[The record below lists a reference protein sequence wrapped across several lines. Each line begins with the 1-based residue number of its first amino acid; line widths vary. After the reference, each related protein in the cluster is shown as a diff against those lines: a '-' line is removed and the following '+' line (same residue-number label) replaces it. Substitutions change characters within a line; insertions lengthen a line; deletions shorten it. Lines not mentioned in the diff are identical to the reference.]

1 MKRLIRSEKERLEV
15 RRNVRSRKTIR
26 SETTIRREKKHLG
39 VRRIVNRREETIII
53 ETRCMRDVRIKYWE
67 KSICPTTLLP
77 PKHHVHVG
85 RQRKKRQRS
94 KHKDEPFVKDGKL
107 RQKMKN
113 LYMFNLQETL
123 DTIRPSAKDKVER
136 QQPVVISPS
145 SYKCVFDLNIME
157 QLTRI
162 FFNVGGNNAEAG
174 GLSAAA
180 GEGGAGG
187 PGSAVFHQGHPI
199 VDGQREEYKQK
210 N

>member
-85 RQRKKRQRS
+85 RQRKKRQRNTGYN
-94 KHKDEPFVKDGKL
+94 KATCKGQGRKA
-107 RQKMKN
+107 
-113 LYMFNLQETL
+113 T
-123 DTIRPSAKDKVER
+123 T
-136 QQPVVISPS
+136 
-145 SYKCVFDLNIME
+145 
-157 QLTRI
+157 
-162 FFNVGGNNAEAG
+162 GGNNAEAG

-187 PGSAVFHQGHPI
+187 PGSAGVASQGSSHSRWTKRRVQTERI
-199 VDGQREEYKQK
+199 NGRVMGDGVPTQSSVAGGASEWSFL
-210 N
+210 